1 MVDYLSRTIVITSIS
16 SEVKMEVLYNKKPS
30 PFKSNKKLI
39 KASYS
44 LFQSN
49 LLTMNLIKKQRKQQ
63 QGID

>member
-1 MVDYLSRTIVITSIS
+1 MEFYTI
-16 SEVKMEVLYNKKPS
+16 KNPS

-49 LLTMNLIKKQRKQQ
+49 LLTMNLMKKQRKQQ